1 MLSSGSSS
9 DGDTY
14 TFKYDGANGLISGK
28 YSEYEIYT
36 YRWNDGNRLI
46 ESSTVD
52 PSSEYKYIQTYT
64 SLKTPKC
71 NIDFS
76 QGIGGN
82 TIIPCLD
89 RLFLGKQSANLIEEV
104 GTTNKSSQYTEGH
117 RYSYKFNTD
126 GYISQIIETWFATGE
141 NDEVTTYDIIYY

>member
-1 MLSSGSSS
+1 MQLNNAGYAISGSSS

-52 PSSEYKYIQTYT
+52 PSSEYKYIQTYI
-64 SLKTPKC
+64 LKFDVVGRTRM
-71 NIDFS
+71 I
-76 QGIGGN
+76 Q
-82 TIIPCLD
+82 
-89 RLFLGKQSANLIEEV
+89 FLPDC
-104 GTTNKSSQYTEGH
+104 
-117 RYSYKFNTD
+117 F
-126 GYISQIIETWFATGE
+126 
-141 NDEVTTYDIIYY
+141 